1 MIKDYDVEAI
11 FVFIGR
17 KRGKQI
23 YSGYRPAHKTING
36 ELTTG
41 IHTYTSEEISDVKYG
56 KISFMFPALFL
67 HSLSEGQCLS
77 FYEGKVKAGYAIITN
92 IYNSQLKAPGDV

>member
-56 KISFMFPALFL
+56 KYLLCF
-67 HSLSEGQCLS
+67 QLS
-77 FYEGKVKAGYAIITN
+77 FYI
-92 IYNSQLKAPGDV
+92 L